1 MTRRLVLS
9 YVLVTALIL
18 VLLEVPLA
26 IFFQQRELDRLTVDA
41 ERDATVLA
49 TIYEDTLER
58 GLTVDS
64 TPADEYAVRTTV
76 RVVVVDEAGFSIVDT
91 GARVDRNFS
100 TRPEIA
106 EALTGNRS
114 VGIRRSETLDT
125 ELLYIAVPVA
135 SGGTVHGAL
144 RLTVDTDE
152 VTARIWKFWIGL
164 MAIAAIILIVMAGV
178 GWIIARSLTRP
189 VRRLQL
195 AADRFSHGDLNPT
208 ETDTRAPPELAALET
223 ALNEMARRLDGLIG
237 RQRAFVA
244 DASHQLRT
252 PLTALR
258 LRLENLQSVAAEGTM
273 HNQPNS
279 AMNSTIDD
287 ELSSAIRETER
298 LGSLVGALL
307 QLATAEESADLA
319 ATDLSE
325 IARDRVDIWTAT
337 ADLSNVSLRLVGPS
351 SAVVVMAV
359 PGGLEQVLD
368 NLLDNAIEA
377 APPDTSVTVSVRS
390 DDSHG
395 QISIADLGAG
405 LGDDD
410 KRRATDRFWRANDG
424 KPGTGLGLSIAQS
437 IVDACHGT
445 LSLTDNTPNGLVA
458 RLVIPL
464 AAVSV

>member
-178 GWIIARSLTRP
+178 GWIIARSSPGRSGASSS
-189 VRRLQL
+189 Q
-195 AADRFSHGDLNPT
+195 PT
-208 ETDTRAPPELAALET
+208 DSP
-223 ALNEMARRLDGLIG
+223 
-237 RQRAFVA
+237 
-244 DASHQLRT
+244 
-252 PLTALR
+252 
-258 LRLENLQSVAAEGTM
+258 
-273 HNQPNS
+273 
-279 AMNSTIDD
+279 
-287 ELSSAIRETER
+287 
-298 LGSLVGALL
+298 
-307 QLATAEESADLA
+307 
-319 ATDLSE
+319 
-325 IARDRVDIWTAT
+325 TAT
-337 ADLSNVSLRLVGPS
+337 
-351 SAVVVMAV
+351 
-359 PGGLEQVLD
+359 
-368 NLLDNAIEA
+368 
-377 APPDTSVTVSVRS
+377 
-390 DDSHG
+390 
-395 QISIADLGAG
+395 
-405 LGDDD
+405 
-410 KRRATDRFWRANDG
+410 
-424 KPGTGLGLSIAQS
+424 
-437 IVDACHGT
+437 
-445 LSLTDNTPNGLVA
+445 
-458 RLVIPL
+458 
-464 AAVSV
+464 